1 MSNWMETPLPY
12 LTEEEAF
19 LRFYYQH
26 PQIYFQLKRLAREVL
41 SKGNKTIPVLEL
53 LDRVDDPTLQALRQS
68 PDLSPTFLVR
78 YQKILEA
85 DPSLWSLFR
94 TKD

>member
-1 MSNWMETPLPY
+1 MPD

-26 PQIYFQLKRLAREVL
+26 PQIYFELKKLAREVL
-41 SKGNKTIPVLEL
+41 AKGEQTISVLEL
-53 LDRVDDPTLQALRQS
+53 LERVEDPTLLALRQS
-68 PDLSPTFLVR
+68 PNLSPTFLVR